1 MNFQLFLLALESVL
15 LNILLVY
22 ASLLGEDHLRNITLA
37 QNSRMLKKFR
47 KIACPLMQLTCSQ
60 TPWKVFLPTK
70 NAQDVIGKNTIQI
83 FASQLHYIFSELRS

>member
-37 QNSRMLKKFR
+37 QNSGMLKKFR
-47 KIACPLMQLTCSQ
+47 KIACPLMQLSCSQ
-60 TPWKVFLPTK
+60 TPWVFSTK
-70 NAQDVIGKNTIQI
+70 NVQEHNPSLCVTITLYLQ
-83 FASQLHYIFSELRS
+83 